1 MGLGEGSGL
10 RLELLLVQGQ
20 GWSEV
25 KFLGWSWS
33 SWDGGRV
40 RFQGLGS
47 LRARGGV
54 QLGFGRS
61 KGPSRVRGQISDWL
75 RVISLSIPLSM
86 NIYVASMSCL
96 LSIV

>member
-75 RVISLSIPLSM
+75 RVRLGMRWGESRGEGWDDM
-86 NIYVASMSCL
+86 
-96 LSIV
+96 